1 MPILTTAELDR
12 ASAHALLA
20 RVESLP
26 ASPARET
33 WVAALTRGMEGRAG
47 GTMRAWMEAH
57 DGQDVHT
64 LQATVTN
71 ERTHVGE
78 VRSVWQPGARTV
90 DASRAGGVQ
99 LDGSRRD
106 YAGCRVVSASDDV
119 LIVATTWGEDR
130 QVMVYVTA

>member
-47 GTMRAWMEAH
+47 
-57 DGQDVHT
+57 
-64 LQATVTN
+64 
-71 ERTHVGE
+71 GE